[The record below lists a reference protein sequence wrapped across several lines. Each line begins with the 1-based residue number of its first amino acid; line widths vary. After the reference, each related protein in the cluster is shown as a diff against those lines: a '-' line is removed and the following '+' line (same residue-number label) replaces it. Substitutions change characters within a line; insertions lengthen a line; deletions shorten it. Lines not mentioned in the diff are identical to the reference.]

1 MSSFK
6 NLLLSFGAYYLAIWL
21 RLLLEWPWSFVSNRL
36 SFIGDLQSM
45 LLMPAVWALPSAV
58 AAFAAGVA
66 IGHVVEARFASRWAL
81 LPAALFF
88 EQHIFGYRTWVIGP
102 TKSDYVSIAVGAAI
116 PALAC
121 VVGAVIAEGKRK
133 RSVEDELRSQKVD

>member
-66 IGHVVEARFASRWAL
+66 IGHVVEARVASRWAL

-88 EQHIFGYRTWVIGP
+88 EQHIVGYRTWVI
-102 TKSDYVSIAVGAAI
+102 A
-116 PALAC
+116 ALAC